1 MDWSYITSSRFEE
14 LACLYTRDV
23 YKEFT
28 WIPTKKTRDG
38 NRDGEFE
45 EEIDTL
51 KMYYKG
57 WYEAKYTAEPLKSIP
72 KSHMDSTL
80 VSGILD
86 GCVCYIVFITNGKI
100 TKEFRRRAKAI
111 LAPHKIEVDFVD
123 GEMLE
128 EWLFRTPSVYNA
140 FFEDHIN
147 DSFPIVPVIEID
159 DICFFDGYMTPSALI
174 APISKLQQGNEYFF
188 YISIRSNIHI
198 NVDIKW
204 NLSSLFVLSVKEA
217 NNDYPLTPG
226 FNSYMIKVLAKEAL
240 SDSLI
245 VELISDNKKVAKYIL
260 PHFTI
265 EEDNEPQ
272 LSYSSQTAIIQE
284 IYNYTMIAKSD
295 NLVFSIIGKSGC
307 GKSYLLR
314 KIAKNLLNRNIN
326 LLSLELSDKA
336 GENAVAVCRLILF
349 LNFGNLYTLSKEAF
363 NELIRDSINLPIEIY
378 HKLKE
383 GTNNQIVAIN
393 IVKQL
398 NELLSNPLYSL
409 IMQKNILDKSVAYL
423 IIDDLHKATSN
434 IYPILRNILEEFSKH
449 KSGQMALLGY
459 RQSEF
464 TIPEFEYL
472 IDDINNKMWY
482 TKDIS
487 SFDVRMSIEKNIST
501 QIAEISELFAIPIS
515 VMQLYLL
522 VRKLDQKEIN
532 SLPIEKQLSCYK
544 KAYIETNIQNGE
556 FAKNK
561 IKACPYGEMLYII
574 YKIESGVPIQLLK
587 SFYKNE
593 FCSQY
598 EYLSEEKLVKQENDI
613 VKPFHDIYLYAF
625 LDINFDEKYI
635 YILESFLKICMP
647 YNNEFPVLVSNI
659 VSILISDSSK
669 ARLTYGDT
677 IRVICKKYYEQS
689 QYIAAKNLAIAL
701 LPEFGTIT
709 ATDYSNQ
716 DIEILFIY
724 AQSIKYAESHL
735 DSNKYLQQIC
745 KIGELQNL
753 KLKEKSII
761 YEAHSELLN
770 NAIWELEKKEAQKQ
784 IDYLKTH
791 LDVTIESG
799 ISNYLENAY
808 LNLLNRTLLFNAE
821 FEDMSLYEDLF
832 QTALLE
838 SKRLEREDYV
848 GYALMDFAKSN
859 VIYNAND
866 SIDKLETALE
876 IFKKFE
882 HCKKR
887 YYDCKAEI
895 VFFKA
900 IIHGNQFNEL
910 YDIQHNAYLE
920 KFGHV
925 YIKTSLKLLALELV
939 AGSEPQNVDIKLN
952 KLMLQY
958 PDICSQYRLHLFYYM
973 LKAAIQYIEGNYKSQ
988 CMWCNKQENM
998 SEQLSDNYRLVP
1010 LHNKTIHTSNSI
1022 EWFMIDGC
1030 NENVFWL
1037 DPRIW

>member
-1 MDWSYITSSRFEE
+1 MDWSCITSSRFEE

-38 NRDGEFE
+38 NKDGEFE

-57 WYEAKYTAEPLKSIP
+57 WYEAKYTIEPLKSIP

-86 GCVCYIVFITNGKI
+86 GYVCYIIFITNGKI
-100 TKEFRRRAKAI
+100 SKDFRRRAKAI
-111 LAPHKIEVDFVD
+111 LAPHKIDVDFVD

-128 EWLFRTPSVYNA
+128 EWLFRTPSVYNV

-147 DSFPIVPVIEID
+147 DFLPIVPVIEID

-174 APISKLQQGNEYFF
+174 APISKLQQGNEYFL
-188 YISIRSNIHI
+188 YISIRSNIHT

-204 NLSSLFVLSVKEA
+204 NLSSLYVLPVRGA
-217 NNDYPLTPG
+217 DNDYPLTPG

-240 SDSLI
+240 SDSFT
-245 VELISDNKKVAKYIL
+245 VELISDKKKVAKYTF

-265 EEDNEPQ
+265 EEDDEPQ

-284 IYNYTMIAKSD
+284 IYNYTMIEKSD
-295 NLVFSIIGKSGC
+295 NLVVSIIGKSGS

-314 KIAKNLLNRNIN
+314 KIAKNLLNKNIN
-326 LLSLELSDKA
+326 LLSLELSDKT
-336 GENAVAVCRLILF
+336 GENAVAVCKLILF
-349 LNFGNLYTLSKEAF
+349 LNFGNLYTISKEAF
-363 NELIRDSINLPIEIY
+363 NELIRDSVNLPLEIY
-378 HKLKE
+378 YQLKE

-393 IVKQL
+393 IIKQL
-398 NELLSNPLYSL
+398 SELLVNSPYSL
-409 IMQKNILDKSVAYL
+409 IMKKNILDKTIAYI
-423 IIDDLHKATSN
+423 IIDDLHKATSD
-434 IYPILRNILEEFSKH
+434 IYPILKNILEEFSIN
-449 KSGQMALLGY
+449 KSGQMMILGY

-464 TIPEFEYL
+464 TIQEFENLVDGIQSRNWHSKNITPY
-472 IDDINNKMWY
+472 
-482 TKDIS
+482 
-487 SFDVRMSIEKNIST
+487 DVRLSIEKNISSHV
-501 QIAEISELFAIPIS
+501 AEISELFTPPIN

-522 VRKLDQKEIN
+522 IRKLYQKGIN
-532 SLPIEKQLSCYK
+532 NFPIEKQLSCYK

-561 IKACPYGEMLYII
+561 IKSCPYGEMLYII

-587 SFYKNE
+587 IYFKDEFYA
-593 FCSQY
+593 QY
-598 EYLSEEKLVKQENDI
+598 EYIFEEKLIKQEDNFL
-613 VKPFHDIYLYAF
+613 KPFHDIYLYAF
-625 LDINFDEKYI
+625 LDINFDEKYM
-635 YILESFLKICMP
+635 YILESFLRICMP
-647 YNNEFPVLVSNI
+647 YNSEFPVLVSNI

-669 ARLTYGDT
+669 AQLMYGDT
-677 IRVICKKYYEQS
+677 TRAICKKYYEQS
-689 QYIAAKNLAIAL
+689 QYIAAKNLAAAL
-701 LPEFGTIT
+701 LPEFGTIN

-716 DIEILFIY
+716 DIEILFVY

-735 DSNKYLQQIC
+735 ESNKYLQQLC
-745 KIGELQNL
+745 QIGELKNL
-753 KLKEKSII
+753 TSKEKNII

-770 NAIWELEKKEAQKQ
+770 NAIWELEKKESQKQ
-784 IDYLKTH
+784 IDYLKNH
-791 LDVTIESG
+791 LNATIKLG
-799 ISNYLENAY
+799 ISTYLENAY

-832 QTALLE
+832 QTAILE
-838 SKRLEREDYV
+838 SKRLEREDYI

-859 VIYNAND
+859 VIYDAND
-866 SIDKLETALE
+866 SIEKLETALE

-895 VFFKA
+895 VLFKA
-900 IIHGNQFNEL
+900 IVRGDEFDEL
-910 YDIQHNAYLE
+910 YDIQHDAYLG

-925 YIKTSLKLLALELV
+925 YTKTSLKILALELV
-939 AGSEPQNVDIKLN
+939 KGTNPKNVDMKLN

-973 LKAAIQYIEGNYKSQ
+973 LKATIYYIEGNYNHQ
-988 CMWCNKQENM
+988 CLWCSKQEKM
-998 SEQLSDNYRLVP
+998 SEQLSENYKIVP
-1010 LHNKTIHTSNSI
+1010 LHNKTLQTTNSI

-1030 NENVFWL
+1030 NENAFWL